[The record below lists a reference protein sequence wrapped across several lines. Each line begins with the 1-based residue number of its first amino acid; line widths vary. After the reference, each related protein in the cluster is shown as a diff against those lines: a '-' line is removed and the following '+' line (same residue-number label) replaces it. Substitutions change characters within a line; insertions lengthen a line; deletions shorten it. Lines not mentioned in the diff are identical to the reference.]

1 MGKLQPRHGGE
12 VSMRSVADKCMQAD
26 GDLLL
31 MKGINFFIPSRD
43 PAPRRT
49 VPQRLSAIIKILR
62 SFTAATDCI
71 AMILLPVTLWIASSR
86 NDGAAGQMW
95 GSERYGLRGLLL
107 ATILMDKINNA
118 MIYWKVGRQTESRFW
133 AAPCEYRRELV

>member
-1 MGKLQPRHGGE
+1 MW
-12 VSMRSVADKCMQAD
+12 SVANKCIQAD

-31 MKGINFFIPSRD
+31 MKGINFFNPARD

-62 SFTAATDCI
+62 SFTALTDCI
-71 AMILLPVTLWIASSR
+71 AMVLLPATLWIASSR
-86 NDGAAGQMW
+86 NDTAVQTRGVEQHQ
-95 GSERYGLRGLLL
+95 LRGLLL

-118 MIYWKVGRQTESRFW
+118 MVYWKVGRQTESRFW
-133 AAPCEYRRELV
+133 AAPCEYLHEADDPN

>member
-1 MGKLQPRHGGE
+1 
-12 VSMRSVADKCMQAD
+12 MQAD

-71 AMILLPVTLWIASSR
+71 AMIILPVTLWIASSH
-86 NDGAAGQMW
+86 DGGVAEQTW
-95 GSERYGLRGLLL
+95 GSQRHGLRGILL

-133 AAPCEYRRELV
+133 AAPCEYRHDIVLSS